1 MTKIMKWGSLFLSS
15 IQVVTLVVLI
25 VSSKRS
31 VDYSYVVTKNDE
43 FALSSQGNVVVFIV
57 DTLDND
63 DAQNYVIDRYSEE
76 LKDFTYFD
84 NMIGGVHQQL

>member
-1 MTKIMKWGSLFLSS
+1 M
-15 IQVVTLVVLI
+15 VLI

-57 DTLDND
+57 DTLDNE
-63 DAQNYVIDRYSEE
+63 DAQNYVIDRYCEE
-76 LKDFTYFD
+76 LRYSYS
-84 NMIGGVHQQL
+84 GYVR